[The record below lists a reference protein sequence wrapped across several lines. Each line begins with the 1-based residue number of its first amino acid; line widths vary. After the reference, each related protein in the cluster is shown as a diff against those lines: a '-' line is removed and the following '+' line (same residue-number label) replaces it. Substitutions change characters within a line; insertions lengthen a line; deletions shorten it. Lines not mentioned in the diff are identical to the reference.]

1 MCQWRENVQHA
12 VTSRAMFEFEP
23 AHDIY
28 CTTATPP
35 PIVGTQATMAA
46 TTTTSMAHKH
56 PQQASLSLA
65 WCRYFYF
72 SFSVTVLLCFH
83 SPGSFHPLSLPLQG
97 SRTTPTSPAHARG
110 APMPGLKTL
119 SLASLMRARALR
131 NARAFTHFD
140 GAQAMSYFYFSFAF
154 FPHITPSPPSRARSR
169 HDATPQVEREDG
181 GATKSPG

>member
-28 CTTATPP
+28 STTATPP

-46 TTTTSMAHKH
+46 TTTTSMGRKH
-56 PQQASLSLA
+56 PQQASLCLA
-65 WCRYFYF
+65 RCRYFYF

-83 SPGSFHPLSLPLQG
+83 SPGSFHPLSLPLRG

-119 SLASLMRARALR
+119 SLASPMRARALR
-131 NARAFTHFD
+131 NARAFTRFV
-140 GAQAMSYFYFSFAF
+140 GAQATSFF
-154 FPHITPSPPSRARSR
+154 LLFTLFLHLTPSPPSRARSR
-169 HDATPQVEREDG
+169 HDATPRLEREDG
-181 GATKSPG
+181 GATKTPG